1 MSLTANNKTIGEV
14 YFSST
19 KIGEIYKG
27 NTLIYESVQD
37 TSTPIP
43 MYAYKNG
50 YANAYIIGSQNT
62 NGLLVYEGS
71 CIRTKIKTI
80 TGTLGTSG
88 SKITVKDLGSQITFT
103 YSQTFNF
110 NGINLCLYIYNYNT
124 IYYPVFVRSDSSINS
139 QVLRCVYSGEITLH
153 PYKCDS
159 TTLYPREEDYTYHFP
174 FSYTNKVYSFGA
186 TKITAPL

>member
-1 MSLTANNKTIGEV
+1 MPITANNKIIGDV

-43 MYAYKNG
+43 MYTYNNG
-50 YANAYIIGSQNT
+50 YTNVYVIGNQNT
-62 NGLLVYEGS
+62 SGLLVYTGS
-71 CIRTKIKTI
+71 YILTKIKTI
-80 TGTLGTSG
+80 TGTLGASG
-88 SKITVKDLGSQITFT
+88 SKITVKDFSVTFT

-110 NGINLCLYIYNYNT
+110 NGINLCLYTYNYYT
-124 IYYPVFVRSDSSINS
+124 VFVRSDSSINS
-139 QVLRCVYSGEITLH
+139 QVLRYAYTGEITLH

-159 TTLYPREEDYTYHFP
+159 TKLYPREEDYTYDMSY
-174 FSYTNKVYSFGA
+174 SYTNEVYSFGA
-186 TKITAPL
+186 TKINAPL